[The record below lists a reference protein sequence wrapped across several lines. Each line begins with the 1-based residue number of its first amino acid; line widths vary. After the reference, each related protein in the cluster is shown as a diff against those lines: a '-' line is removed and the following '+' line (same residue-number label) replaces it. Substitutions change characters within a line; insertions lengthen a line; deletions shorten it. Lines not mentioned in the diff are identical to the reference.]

1 MNTYSNI
8 VHSKRKRALKLIL
21 FLLLIIGIAGCSLF
35 SEPQEGL
42 SGRII
47 FWHSWTGEESALLT
61 RMVRQFEE
69 VNPGLDVIIVS
80 SPEEELLSRYQSA
93 ASDGLGPDLMIGSS
107 EWIQELVEDGDIRP
121 LSGREL
127 RSRNFS
133 PVVAETVMF
142 EDTFYGLPLFLFPDA
157 LYYNTKLSQE
167 LPLTLMEMLDQA
179 EEGNNVAFVPRFQPS
194 HWGLQ
199 AFGQGL
205 YDSEGNFTLAGSGF
219 TEWLTWL
226 NDAQNRSGMILNV
239 DEKSLVELFAAGNV
253 AYLVGDPDL
262 LPDIS
267 SLMAEEDFNVA
278 LLPSG
283 PIGPAGSLMPIETAF
298 FNPASSSEQVTN
310 ATALALYLFSSQQSI
325 TFMREL
331 DRVPANPAIQ
341 VDPRIYTKVV
351 GFSEQAKSAVSLPND
366 LNREEFYRL
375 GDQAYSSVLSG
386 FLSPE
391 EAVCRFGR
399 QVIALQGYRQEKVSL
414 PNDCRTIEIQ
424 EAS

>member
-1 MNTYSNI
+1 MNTCSNK
-8 VHSKRKRALKLIL
+8 VHSPRKRTLELIL
-21 FLLLIIGIAGCSLF
+21 FLLLIIGISGCSLF

-47 FWHSWTGEESALLT
+47 LWHGWTGNESDILT
-61 RMVRQFEE
+61 RTIRQFEE
-69 VNPGLDVIIVS
+69 VNPGLDVTVVS
-80 SPEEELLSRYQSA
+80 LPEEELLSRYQTA

-107 EWIQELVEDGDIRP
+107 EWTQELVADGDIRP
-121 LSGREL
+121 LSDREL

-142 EDTFYGLPLFLFPDA
+142 EDTFYGLPLFLFPGA
-157 LYYNTKLSQE
+157 LYYNTKLSQD
-167 LPLTLMEMLDQA
+167 LPLTLTEMLEQA
-179 EEGNNVAFVPRFQPS
+179 EEGKNVAFVPRFQHA
-194 HWGLQ
+194 HWGIQ

-205 YDSEGNFTLAGSGF
+205 YDSEGNFTLAESGF

-226 NDAQNRSGMILNV
+226 NDAQNRSGMILNI
-239 DEKSLVELFAAGNV
+239 DETSLVELFAAGNV

-283 PIGPAGSLMPIETAF
+283 PIGLAGPLMPIETAF
-298 FNPASSSEQVTN
+298 FNPASSAEQVTN
-310 ATALALYLFSSQQSI
+310 ASALALYLFSSQQSI

-331 DRVPANPAIQ
+331 NRVPANPAIQ

-351 GFSEQAKSAVSLPND
+351 GFSEQAVSAVSLPND
-366 LNREEFYRL
+366 LHREEFFRL
-375 GDQAYSSVLSG
+375 GDQAYSNVLSG

-399 QVIALQGYRQEKVSL
+399 QVVELQGYGEEMVSL
-414 PNDCRTIEIQ
+414 PNVCRTNEIQ